1 MRQISIQIVVFV
13 LVFSTVLLGG
23 SYSLRSGDGIS
34 INVFGHPEF
43 STEALVAPDGT
54 ISVPRIGIVD
64 VEGISLSNLE
74 TLLAEAF
81 VERDILRTRPQITVS
96 VTRFS
101 DFNYN
106 VLGEVNNPGTI
117 LLKESQVSISRV
129 LGLAGGFRQTADPSA
144 TFIIRSDG
152 TKEVIDLSR
161 LISQGTGAD
170 IVMNPDD
177 TLFVP
182 SGVESWINVIGEVRN
197 PGTVPFRE
205 GLTLIQ
211 VIAASGGLTAS
222 ADPERVLL
230 VVTEGDK
237 RVQKTLS
244 LSDIIESE
252 SPDPELSK
260 GTTIIIPDLTLK
272 SIRVIGEVRNPANVR
287 FVRGMSLLQVIGQV
301 GGITADAADLVLV
314 LRSSGFEPDSYQLT
328 KLMSGES
335 KDPLLEPGDTVVV
348 PREVERFVYVVSR
361 QQGGRVD
368 FSRDEDL
375 TARVLLA
382 KLNLSYENS
391 EQRLIIFDKKGDRV
405 SHALR
410 SFTDEDIMLDP
421 GSIVMFP
428 DFERDIHVFG
438 AIRHPGQISFPLDK
452 EPDLI
457 TVISMA
463 GGLLDDANSSAIRI
477 IDTTTP
483 AGRDV
488 DLQALIDSNSTM
500 PLKGGELIYVPERE
514 AVFAYV
520 LGEVRNPGMKI
531 FDEYEELTLERLIS
545 KAGGFT
551 QDAGAIRVRHG
562 DSAEDVMQEQ
572 LLSGDYAIRSGA
584 VVNVLRAPERY
595 VYVVSQTDGGR
606 VEFSHDEHLTLRNA
620 LSKLNLLDI
629 TSSEVI
635 QLVRP
640 DGSREEVILNRLR
653 YSDRVL
659 EPGTVILYPQILRR
673 VHVLGAVRSP
683 GTVYLDL
690 SEQMTLTSAISK
702 AGGTLQS
709 AEMTR
714 LQITETLGTTM
725 TVNLDRI
732 LLGLDED
739 PLVENDS
746 LIFVPEYKP
755 ITVNVLGEVHNP
767 GRVTFE
773 KHESPNLLA
782 AISKAG
788 GLKDTASDEVRI
800 TTNNRTYN
808 WFSLM
813 SASSVRLENDYT
825 VFVPKSDAYVYV
837 VGASQSNGRVDFSA
851 EEEMTLLALLGK
863 LGGDPSSFSSDVT
876 IIAPDGTVKNVLLD
890 DVFRLVR
897 HTELEPR
904 STVVFS
910 DGTKRITVLGYVR
923 NPGIY
928 AFSPKEKTTLPD
940 VIARAGGIPD
950 VVRVEAIL
958 VDAGRGTDQYIVEDL
973 KSRTEEL
980 PDLSFV
986 YVVPVPA
993 VSVLVLG
1000 DVRSPGQVVVDSTD
1014 TPSIVD
1020 AIAAAGGM
1028 NETAGKVTIIRGSE
1042 VISSFLAED
1051 LGHQTLQSIQSG
1063 DLIMVSRDEERFVTV
1078 LGDVKNPGIFD
1089 ISRYERV
1096 SVGLVL
1102 SLAGG
1107 LSDASSSGHAYILS
1121 DGKEQV
1127 VDISPERFTAV
1138 ADKEVDRGSLVFIP
1152 PQIPRSFFVFGEVTN
1167 PGVFA
1172 YTTGINALEAIIR
1185 AGGPTQYGVMKNVVV
1200 FPGGIDA
1207 DPRIVDLDS
1216 ARKSGDTALEA
1227 LPAGSIVYIPRSSIV
1242 NVKEILSIV
1251 GSSLSIVN
1259 SALNIAGHRLFWGP

>member
-1 MRQISIQIVVFV
+1 MFV
-13 LVFSTVLLGG
+13 LVLSTVLLGG
-23 SYSLRSGDGIS
+23 SYSLRSGDGVS

-64 VEGISLSNLE
+64 VEGISLSDLE
-74 TLLAEAF
+74 SLLAQAF
-81 VERDILRTRPQITVS
+81 VDRDILRTRPQITVS

-106 VLGEVNNPGTI
+106 VLGEVNNPGTL

-129 LGLAGGFRQTADPSA
+129 LGLVGGFRQTADPSA

-152 TKEVIDLSR
+152 TKEAVDLSR

-170 IVMNPDD
+170 IVMSPDD

-205 GLTLIQ
+205 GITLIQ
-211 VIAASGGLTAS
+211 VVASSGGLTSS
-222 ADPERVLL
+222 ADSENIMLAIPEGNERI
-230 VVTEGDK
+230 
-237 RVQKTLS
+237 QKLIS
-244 LSDIIESE
+244 LADIIEGE
-252 SPDPELSK
+252 APDPVLTR
-260 GTTIIIPDLTLK
+260 GTTVVIPDLTLK
-272 SIRVIGEVRNPANVR
+272 SIRVIGEVRNPANIR
-287 FVRGMSLLQVIGQV
+287 FVRGLSLLQVIGQV

-328 KLMSGES
+328 KLMSGVTN
-335 KDPLLEPGDTVVV
+335 DPVLEPGDTVVV
-348 PREVERFVYVVSR
+348 TREVERFVYVVSR

-368 FSRDEDL
+368 FTRDEDL

-382 KLNLSYENS
+382 KLNLSYESS
-391 EQRLIIFDKKGDRV
+391 EQHLIVFDKKGDRV

-410 SFTDEDIMLDP
+410 SFVEEDTVLDP

-438 AIRHPGQISFPLDK
+438 AIRSPGQVSFPLDK

-457 TVISMA
+457 TVLSMV
-463 GGLLDDANSSAIRI
+463 GGLLDEADSSAIRI
-477 IDTTTP
+477 IDTSTP
-483 AGRDV
+483 SGRDV
-488 DLQALIDSNSTM
+488 DLQALIDSNSKM
-500 PLKGGELIYVPERE
+500 PLKGGELIYVPEKE
-514 AVFAYV
+514 SVFAYV
-520 LGEVRNPGMKI
+520 LGEVRNPGMKV

-551 QDAGAIRVRHG
+551 ENAGAIRIRHG
-562 DSAEDVMQEQ
+562 DSVEDVLPGQ
-572 LLSGDYAIRSGA
+572 LLSGDRVIRSGA
-584 VVNVLRAPERY
+584 VVNVLKTPERY
-595 VYVVSQTDGGR
+595 VYVVSQTYGGR
-606 VEFSHDEHLTLRNA
+606 VDFSHDEHLTLRNT

-653 YSDRVL
+653 YSDRTL
-659 EPGTVILYPQILRR
+659 EPGTVILYPQVLRR

-683 GTVYLDL
+683 GTVHLNL
-690 SEQMTLTSAISK
+690 SEQMTLTSALSK

-709 AEMTR
+709 AETTR
-714 LQITETLGTTM
+714 LQITEALGTT
-725 TVNLDRI
+725 TSVNLDRI
-732 LLGLDED
+732 LLGLVED
-739 PLVENDS
+739 PVIENDS
-746 LIFVPEYKP
+746 IVYVPEYKP
-755 ITVNVLGEVHNP
+755 ITVNVLGEVLNP
-767 GRVTFE
+767 GTVSFE
-773 KHESPNLLA
+773 KHESPNLLT

-800 TTNNRTYN
+800 TTTNRTYN
-808 WFSLM
+808 WFSLL
-813 SASSVRLENDYT
+813 SAATIRLENDYT

-837 VGASQSNGRVDFSA
+837 VGASQSTGRVDFSTQ
-851 EEEMTLLALLGK
+851 EEMTLLTLLGK
-863 LGGDPSSFSSDVT
+863 LGGDPASFSNDATV
-876 IIAPDGTVKNVLLD
+876 IAPDGTVENVRLD
-890 DVFRLVR
+890 DVFRLV
-897 HTELEPR
+897 HHFELEPR

-910 DGTKRITVLGYVR
+910 DGTRRVTILGFVG

-940 VIARAGGIPD
+940 AIARAGGIPD
-950 VVRVEAIL
+950 IAKVEAIL
-958 VDAGRGTDQYIVEDL
+958 VDTGRGTDQYTVEDL
-973 KSRTEEL
+973 KSRTKEL
-980 PDLSFV
+980 PDLSFI

-1000 DVRSPGQVVVDSTD
+1000 DVKSPGQIIVDNVEN
-1014 TPSIVD
+1014 PSVVD
-1020 AIAAAGGM
+1020 AIAGAGGM
-1028 NETAGKVTIIRGSE
+1028 NDSAGKVTIMRGSE
-1042 VISSFLAED
+1042 KISSFAAED
-1051 LGHQTLQSIQSG
+1051 LREQTLQFVQSG

-1078 LGDVKNPGIFD
+1078 LGDVRNPGIFD

-1107 LSDASSSGHAYILS
+1107 LSDAGSSGRLYILT

-1127 VDISPERFTAV
+1127 VDLSPEEFTAA
-1138 ADKEVDRGSLVFIP
+1138 ADKEVDRGSLVFVP
-1152 PQIPRSFFVFGEVTN
+1152 PQIPRSFFVFGEVRN

-1172 YTTGINALEAIIR
+1172 HTTGINALEAIIR
-1185 AGGPTQYGVMKNVVV
+1185 AGGPTEYGVMKNVVV
-1200 FPGGIDA
+1200 FPAGIDA
-1207 DPRIVDLDS
+1207 DPKIVDLDS
-1216 ARKSGDTALEA
+1216 ARKSGDATLEA